1 MLQMETITSLH
12 NQKVVFWRSLS
23 EKKGRDSARAFLVEG
38 TKMVSEALDSDFPVH
53 MIIYRDDYDLS
64 SIPVPE
70 SIPCCRLADHVFQS
84 VCSTKTP
91 QGIAAIVRMQTKHSA
106 GGRLIALDGLQD
118 PGNVGTVIRTA
129 DAAGFNGVLVSRNC
143 ADVFSPKVLRATMGS
158 IFHIGIEITESLSES
173 LSKYREEGYSVISSQ
188 LDGLPFYSREEL
200 NEPYIL
206 IVGNEGNG
214 ISDAVK
220 AAATHRYR
228 LPMRGEAES
237 LNVAVAAGIMMYDLT
252 RSLPG

>member
-1 MLQMETITSLH
+1 MSETITSLH
-12 NQKVVFWRSLS
+12 NRKVAFLRSLS

-38 TKMVSEALDSDFPVH
+38 TKMVSEALNSDFPID
-53 MIIYRDDYDLS
+53 MIILREDYDPAF
-64 SIPVPE
+64 PVPGH
-70 SIPCCRLADHVFQS
+70 IPCCRLADHVFQS
-84 VCSTKTP
+84 VCSAKTP
-91 QGIAAIVRMQTKHSA
+91 QGIAAVVRTYAK
-106 GGRLIALDGLQD
+106 IALDGLQD

-129 DAAGFNGVLVSRNC
+129 DAAGFNGVLLSRDC
-143 ADVFSPKVLRATMGS
+143 ADVFSPKVLRASMGS
-158 IFHIGIEITESLSES
+158 IFHIGLELTESLPDLLAE
-173 LSKYREEGYSVISSQ
+173 YREEGYSVISSQ
-188 LDGLPFYSREEL
+188 LDGEPFYSRGDL
-200 NEPYIL
+200 AEPYIL

-220 AAATHRYR
+220 ASATHRYR

>member
-1 MLQMETITSLH
+1 MSETITSLH
-12 NQKVVFWRSLS
+12 NRKVAFLRSLS

-38 TKMVSEALDSDFPVH
+38 TKMVSEALNSDFPID
-53 MIIYRDDYDLS
+53 MIILREDYDPAF
-64 SIPVPE
+64 PVPGH
-70 SIPCCRLADHVFQS
+70 IPCCRLADHVFQS
-84 VCSTKTP
+84 VCSAKTP
-91 QGIAAIVRMQTKHSA
+91 QGIAAVVRTYAKQSV
-106 GGRLIALDGLQD
+106 GRRLIALDGLQD

-129 DAAGFNGVLVSRNC
+129 DAAGFNGVLLSRDC
-143 ADVFSPKVLRATMGS
+143 ADVFSPKVLRASMGS
-158 IFHIGIEITESLSES
+158 IFHIGLELTESLPDLLAE
-173 LSKYREEGYSVISSQ
+173 YREEGYSVISSQ
-188 LDGLPFYSREEL
+188 LDGGPFYSRGDL
-200 NEPYIL
+200 AEPYIL

-220 AAATHRYR
+220 ASATHRYR